1 MSEDKEVPQKD
12 KEVPQMGLNDIRACV
27 SIIDICTKRGAFNGE
42 ELADVGT
49 LRNKLAEFVN
59 ANIQSDEVEDAGE

>member
-1 MSEDKEVPQKD
+1 MSEDKAVEVP
-12 KEVPQMGLNDIRACV
+12 EVPQMGLNDIRACV

-59 ANIQSDEVEDAGE
+59 ANIKTDEVEDAGE

>member
-1 MSEDKEVPQKD
+1 MSEDKEVP

-27 SIIDICTKRGAFNGE
+27 SIIDICTKRGVFNGE